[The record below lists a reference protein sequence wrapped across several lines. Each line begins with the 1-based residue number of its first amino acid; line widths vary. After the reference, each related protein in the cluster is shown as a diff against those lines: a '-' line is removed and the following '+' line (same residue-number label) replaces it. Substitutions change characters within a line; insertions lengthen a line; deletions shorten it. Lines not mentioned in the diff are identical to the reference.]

1 MIKMVYNFFS
11 SSIAD
16 FMKQMHK
23 KRTVPPNDVQK
34 PEESEEESADYTEI
48 AEGYNLH
55 TTSQGNDNPVI
66 SAVTRIGVRN
76 KVTALVSVEH
86 ASISLD
92 NGSNVSENVDDDY
105 EHPYNTL
112 SADNRAKDD
121 HTYVT
126 IKGNSN
132 YENSHPFKNAACG
145 RFIDKNRHKINKI

>member
-1 MIKMVYNFFS
+1 MINLL
-11 SSIAD
+11 I
-16 FMKQMHK
+16 
-23 KRTVPPNDVQK
+23 
-34 PEESEEESADYTEI
+34 SE
-48 AEGYNLH
+48 
-55 TTSQGNDNPVI
+55 NDNPVI

-86 ASISLD
+86 ASTSLD

-112 SADNRAKDD
+112 IADNRAKDD

-132 YENSHPFKNAACG
+132 YENSHPTENAACG
-145 RFIDKNRHKINKI
+145 RFIDKNCHKINKT